1 MVEEPEIAAAG
12 EATMEGSGAEQDTAP
27 GCGPVERAARSRYV
41 AELKRELHGG
51 GLLTA
56 VEVAAILEVNPRTV
70 TEYIRTGA
78 LPAYQLGGAWKVAEG
93 TLRAFLRRR
102 ASQTTPSEAASPKAA
117 PALPWRRKGR
127 ELRCSFC
134 GKTQE
139 DVRRLVAGPNVYIC
153 DECVGLCN
161 EIIAQETAESAAD
174 GATP

>member
-1 MVEEPEIAAAG
+1 MAEEPEVAAAG
-12 EATMEGSGAEQDTAP
+12 DATTEGNGAEQDTAP
-27 GCGPVERAARSRYV
+27 GCGSAERAARSRYV

-56 VEVAAILEVNPRTV
+56 AEVAAILEVNPRTV

-93 TLRAFLRRR
+93 TLRAFLRRQ
-102 ASQTTPSEAASPKAA
+102 APQTTPSGAEKAA

-127 ELRCSFC
+127 ERRCSFC
-134 GKTQE
+134 GKAQE

-161 EIIAQETAESAAD
+161 EIFAQETAESAAD